1 MRRTTAATLRRGS
14 FSPFASSAF
23 LSSSSS
29 SSSLLSTQQR
39 AFASSQHNK
48 GGRLSGRKAVVTGST
63 AGIGLAI
70 AKELAKAGASIVLN
84 GFGDPSEIEKIRS
97 ELETLYHDGK
107 KEHVI
112 YVPADLSKPSE
123 IASMMDTVYNKFGS
137 IDILVNNAGIQH
149 VSPIDTFPVEK
160 WDLVINLNLSA
171 VFHTMRLALP
181 KMKENG
187 YGRVIN
193 ISSAHGL
200 VASKHKSAYV
210 AAKHG
215 VVGLTKVAALE
226 YAGSGV
232 TCNCI
237 NPGWVLTDL
246 VKKQIDAIAEQKK
259 ISWDAAAQSI
269 LQEKQ
274 PSLKF
279 VQAQDLGEL
288 AVFLCSEGTS
298 QMTGICLPVDGGWTA
313 Q

>member
-1 MRRTTAATLRRGS
+1 MRRFG
-14 FSPFASSAF
+14 
-23 LSSSSS
+23 S
-29 SSSLLSTQQR
+29 SSSLGFTTFKRSTVFSAAPLSTTQPQQR
-39 AFASSQHNK
+39 GYGNV
-48 GGRLSGRKAVVTGST
+48 GNLRGRTALITGST

-84 GFGDPSEIEKIRS
+84 GFGDPMEIEKIRKD
-97 ELETLYHDGK
+97 LETLYHDGK
-107 KEHVI
+107 KDHVI
-112 YVPADLSKPSE
+112 YLGADLSKPKE
-123 IASMMDTVYNKFGS
+123 IVSMVDATFQKFGK

-149 VSPIDTFPVEK
+149 VSPIDTFPVDK

-171 VFHTMRLALP
+171 VFHTMRLVLP
-181 KMKENG
+181 RMKENK

-200 VASKHKSAYV
+200 VASKHKAAYV

-246 VKKQIDAIAEQKK
+246 VKKQIDAIAAQKN
-259 ISWDAAAQSI
+259 ISWEAAAQSI
-269 LQEKQ
+269 LEEKQ

-279 VQAQDLGEL
+279 VKAEDLGEL
-288 AVFLCSEGTS
+288 TVFLCSEGTS